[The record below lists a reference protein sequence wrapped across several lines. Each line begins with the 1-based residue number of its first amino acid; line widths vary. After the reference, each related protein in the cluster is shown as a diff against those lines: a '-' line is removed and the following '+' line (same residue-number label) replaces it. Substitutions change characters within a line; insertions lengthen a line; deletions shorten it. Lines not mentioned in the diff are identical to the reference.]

1 MENKPLNSLKN
12 VDRPEEG
19 QGSSEEV
26 GAALEA
32 GADGGKELNCFLGQ
46 RGVRSYHTPFRERG
60 NEASIRVLRM
70 FKSYAW
76 QQYDK
81 QMQCYE

>member
-32 GADGGKELNCFLGQ
+32 GADGGKELNCFLG
-46 RGVRSYHTPFRERG
+46 
-60 NEASIRVLRM
+60 
-70 FKSYAW
+70 
-76 QQYDK
+76 
-81 QMQCYE
+81 